1 MVFSLSYTFS
11 TSHLKVKCEVYVWI
25 DALCG
30 GAQTAHLMLRTWLPL
45 LFSLS
50 PNTHPFS
57 FISKAD
63 ASSRVMA
70 PRYHLRVL
78 YTEGEGGGEGE
89 RGRGKGEGEG
99 GGVKGEGGGGVGR
112 GKGGEEGGGV
122 KGEGGGVKVREEGR
136 GRGGEGRGRG
146 EGRVNLAT
154 VHVYLH

>member
-1 MVFSLSYTFS
+1 M
-11 TSHLKVKCEVYVWI
+11 WI
-25 DALCG
+25 NALCG

-78 YTEGEGGGEGE
+78 YTEGEGVRGSGGE
-89 RGRGKGEGEG
+89 GRGKGEE

-122 KGEGGGVKVREEGR
+122 KGEGGGLKVREEGR
-136 GRGGEGRGRG
+136 GGEGEGEGRGTSKSCYG
-146 EGRVNLAT
+146 TCVLALECLLML
-154 VHVYLH
+154 VHIINPFTRTA